1 MKAFVLLLVGI
12 LLGGAGVAAYYE
24 RGRAEDERE
33 LARAEVKAAEAAK
46 PADAVTGDAVDAGA
60 WPPPDMAQAPAA
72 PPPAAPSDLATPGS
86 IAPPMAATVPTTDPA
101 SAAQGAPPLPP
112 PPSQALAIPVQG
124 VSAEQLA
131 DTFTQSRGTGRS
143 HDAIDIMAARG
154 TPVLAVEDGRIAK
167 LFLSKPGGITLYQF
181 DPSERIAYY
190 YAHLEGYAPG
200 IAEGKLVKRGE
211 VIGYV
216 GSTGNANPDGPHLHF
231 AIFALGPEK
240 RWWQGTP
247 VNPYPLLAAKA
258 PAPAA
263 VGAGSR

>member
-1 MKAFVLLLVGI
+1 MKAILLLLVGM
-12 LLGGAGVAAYYE
+12 LLGGAAVAVYYE

-33 LARAEVKAAEAAK
+33 LARAEVKAADAAR
-46 PADAVTGDAVDAGA
+46 AAGAVPGDAVDAGA
-60 WPPPDMAQAPAA
+60 WPPPGMAQAP
-72 PPPAAPSDLATPGS
+72 PPPSPDPAATGS
-86 IAPPMAATVPTTDPA
+86 IAPPMAGTVPGTDPA
-101 SAAQGAPPLPP
+101 LAADPAASPALPP

-124 VSAEQLA
+124 IPAEQLA
-131 DTFTQSRGTGRS
+131 DTYTQSRGEGRS

-154 TPVLAVEDGRIAK
+154 TPVLAVEDGRVAK
-167 LFLSKPGGITLYQF
+167 LFLSKPGGITLDQF

-216 GSTGNANPDGPHLHF
+216 GSTGNASPDGPHLHF

-240 RWWQGTP
+240 RWWQGKP

-263 VGAGSR
+263 VAGGGSR